1 MIKLWKVDEMKDG
14 TVRLQS
20 QLKVGKDSADFIIEG
35 GVLKCWGRGGKGF
48 NFYEFTD
55 PYEIVESRKDMAM
68 QKL

>member
-14 TVRLQS
+14 TIRLQS
-20 QLKVGKDSADFIIEG
+20 QLMAGKDSVDFVIKDGI
-35 GVLKCWGRGGKGF
+35 LKCWGRGKKGF

-55 PYEIVESRKDMAM
+55 PYEIVESRKDMAV